1 MKSKFLLFGALATA
15 SAAPTFNKDIA
26 PILYENCATCHRPGE
41 VAPFSLLTYQDAS
54 KRASLIATVTQKRFM
69 PPWKPEPG
77 YGNFDHVR
85 RLTDQQ
91 IAQIQEW
98 AATGAQEGAVADK
111 PAVPTF
117 PSGWQAGEPDQ
128 VLKVSE
134 PYTLAADGRD
144 QFRCFVLPMNLAK
157 ESYVSGAEFRPGN
170 PRVVHHALIFLD
182 STGTARKLA
191 AASGGISS
199 NSASGYPCFG
209 GPGFTGAGLVTG
221 WAPGYTPLPAEPSL
235 SLPVR
240 PGTDV
245 VIQIHYHPSGKPEED
260 QSSIGLKFSG
270 PPTKGRALLLVL
282 NRYLD
287 IPAGESHYVVK
298 ASVTVPQDAE
308 LWGLTPHAHYLATDM
323 KVNARF
329 PDGSLIP
336 LIWIK
341 DWDFNWQGQYRYQ
354 KPINLPKGTKI
365 ELEFTYDN
373 SAANPHN
380 PSHPPVRVRF
390 GEQTK
395 DEMALAFLGLVL
407 PSPDDVQPFQR
418 AVVLQYVEDFVRL
431 TENLNDLPPEIPAA
445 MAGRLR
451 LALALFDRDG
461 DGKLNAEE
469 RANLLKV
476 IQTMMP
482 Q

>member
-1 MKSKFLLFGALATA
+1 MKLLLALASTVSTLA
-15 SAAPTFNKDIA
+15 AAPTFNKDIA

-41 VAPFSLLTYQDAS
+41 VAPFSLLTYQVAA
-54 KRASLIATVTQKRFM
+54 KRASLVATVTKKRYM

-85 RLTDQQ
+85 ALTDDQ
-91 IAQIQEW
+91 IARIQEW
-98 AATGAQEGAVADK
+98 AAAGAPEGDTADK
-111 PAVPTF
+111 PVVPTF
-117 PSGWQAGEPDQ
+117 PTGWQAGEPDQ
-128 VLKVSE
+128 VLKFSA
-134 PYTLAADGRD
+134 PYTVRADGPD
-144 QFRCFVLPMNLAK
+144 QFRCFVLPMNLTK

-170 PRVVHHALIFLD
+170 ARIVHHALIFLD

-191 AASGGISS
+191 AASGG
-199 NSASGYPCFG
+199 GYPCFG
-209 GPGFTGAGLVTG
+209 GPGFSGAGLLVG
-221 WAPGYTPLPAEPSL
+221 WAPGYTPLPAEPAL
-235 SLPVR
+235 SQAVR

-270 PPTKGRALLLVL
+270 PPTKGRALLLVM

-298 ASVTVPQDAE
+298 GSVTVPQDAE
-308 LWGLTPHAHYLATDM
+308 LWGITPHAHYLATDM
-323 KVNARF
+323 KVDARL
-329 PDGSLIP
+329 PDGTVMALIR
-336 LIWIK
+336 IK
-341 DWDFNWQGQYRYQ
+341 DWDFNWQGQYRYKQ
-354 KPINLPKGTKI
+354 PIKLPKGTKI
-365 ELEFTYDN
+365 ELEYVYDN
-373 SAANPHN
+373 SAGNPHN

-407 PSPDDVQPFQR
+407 PSPEDVQPFQR

-431 TENLNDLPPEIPAA
+431 TENLNDLPPEIPQA

-451 LALALFDRDG
+451 LALALFDQDH
-461 DGKLNAEE
+461 DGKLNAAE

-476 IQTMMP
+476 VQTMMP